1 MGINRFRPWLN
12 RYAKSKNARDVFKID
27 SKKKFKYP
35 VASLF
40 IDVNGLLH
48 NVAGQFFAYNDDRD
62 EISRKKHIAY
72 LKSRPKEEIEEEFF
86 SKIFEEIFE
95 YLRDVRP
102 TEYLILAVDGV
113 APMAKI
119 TQQRKRRFIPKDS
132 KNTSHNLDTEYDDE
146 DAMDVMSSLFD
157 SNAITPGTDFMAK
170 LDYYM
175 LHFLELNTKRSDYI
189 MPEKIVYSS
198 HYVSGEGEHK
208 IFELLREKQ
217 VVIKDRDAANIIVGS
232 DADLI
237 MLTML
242 CPEELLPNILVW
254 RREIN
259 NKKDPKTGRPLK
271 VDEDG
276 NPVKSDKK
284 YPIIFEFGE
293 IKHDFFNIGA
303 LRKGIYDELSVGI
316 QDIVTEHQIARDFV
330 LMLYLIGN
338 DFVPPV
344 ISLTGWEDTDR
355 TISLMFD
362 IYTNY
367 LMMDIPPNS
376 DSQDILLIKDDNSI
390 NWSRFSF
397 FLKIL
402 ADQEKQLLINM
413 YKNLDKKDKFKNKD
427 RPVYRLDIL
436 DQSVLKH
443 EDDNQYDINF
453 DKFRNLYYEK
463 ALSPHNDRCK
473 KFMMKHQIEGYPYT
487 KAAVQSMIY
496 EYLKGLQ
503 WIFQYYSLGTK
514 AVTSRY
520 VYSYFYA
527 PLLSELA
534 STIDYLMLNDSLPT
548 LDVVRRQITDP
559 YITPIHQLMAV
570 MPRKSFPLIP
580 EPYRSLMSKRF
591 ADITP
596 YKFKIVQEGTSSDHI
611 KFPVIPFVDPERLIS
626 ETADYPVPNE
636 YLEGKNIFVVNIRN
650 PKPPS
655 LYKKT
660 YEKAMKVR
668 EDNMVVPRTT
678 VVPSTIDSDE
688 DLDEE
693 VVIKHFATSATN
705 PQHYN
710 RESKAELDEAAEKE
724 QKEVNLKALNR
735 RGKMVWTSNTLM

>member
-1 MGINRFRPWLN
+1 MGINSFRPWLN
-12 RYAKSKNARDVFKID
+12 GYAKNKKARYVYKEFNSKN
-27 SKKKFKYP
+27 KFEFP

-48 NVAGQFFAYNDDRD
+48 GVAGQYFAYNDNRD
-62 EISRKKHIAY
+62 ETDRKKHIAY
-72 LKSRPKEEIEEEFF
+72 LKSISKEEREEEFF
-86 SKIFEEIFE
+86 SAIFEEIFK
-95 YLRDVRP
+95 YLNDVKP
-102 TEYLILAVDGV
+102 KEYLILAVDGV

-132 KNTSHNLDTEYDDE
+132 KDTSHNIDTEYDDE
-146 DAMDVMSSLFD
+146 DSMDLMTGLFNT
-157 SNAITPGTDFMAK
+157 NAITPGTDFMAK

-208 IFELLREKQ
+208 IFELVREKQ
-217 VVIKDRDAANIIVGS
+217 VVIKDRDAVNIIVGA

-242 CPEELLPNILVW
+242 CDEALLPNILVW
-254 RREIN
+254 RREPN
-259 NKKDPKTGRPLK
+259 LRRDPKNGKPQK

-276 NPVKSDKK
+276 NPIRFDKK
-284 YPIIFEFGE
+284 YDIIFNYGE

-303 LRKGIYDELSVGI
+303 LRNAIYEELSIGI
-316 QDIVTEHQIARDFV
+316 QDIVSETQVIRDFV

-338 DFVPPV
+338 DFVPPI
-344 ISLTGWEDTDR
+344 ISLTGWENTEG
-355 TISLMFD
+355 TINLMFD
-362 IYTNY
+362 SYIS
-367 LMMDIPPNS
+367 MMEDIPPNS
-376 DSQDILLIKDDNSI
+376 DAQDILLIKEDNSI
-390 NWSRFSF
+390 NWNRFST

-402 ADQEKQLLINM
+402 ANKEQALLIYM
-413 YKNLDKKDKFKNKD
+413 YKNLDKKSKNKNRKD
-427 RPVYRLDIL
+427 PVSRLNIL
-436 DQSVLKH
+436 DQSVVKF
-443 EDDNQYDINF
+443 DDNNEIDINF

-463 ALSPHNDRCK
+463 ALSPATDKCK
-473 KFMMKHQIEGYPYT
+473 KFMMKYQIEGYPYT
-487 KAAVQSMIY
+487 KSAVQKMIY

-520 VYSYFYA
+520 VYSYFHA

-534 STIDYLMLNDSLPT
+534 STIDYLMMNESLPT
-548 LDVVRRQITDP
+548 LELVKRQITDP

-570 MPRKSFPLIP
+570 MPRKSFNLIP
-580 EPYRSLMSKRF
+580 EPYRSLMAKRF

-596 YKFKIVQEGTSSDHI
+596 YKFDVIREGTSSDHI
-611 KFPVIPFVDPERLIS
+611 KYPVIPFVDPERLIS
-626 ETADYPVPNE
+626 ETSDYPVPNE
-636 YLEGKNIFVVNIRN
+636 YLEGKNVFVVNIRN

-660 YEKAMKVR
+660 YEKSMKIR
-668 EDNMVVPRTT
+668 EDNMIVPKTS

-693 VVIKHFATSATN
+693 VVIKHFAESDTS
-705 PQHYN
+705 PQYYN
-710 RESKAELDEAAEKE
+710 RESKAKLDEEAEKT

>member
-27 SKKKFKYP
+27 SKNKFKYP

-48 NVAGQFFAYNDDRD
+48 SVAGHFFAYNDDRD

-72 LKSRPKEEIEEEFF
+72 LKSLPKEQVEEEFF

-95 YLRDVRP
+95 YLKDVKP
-102 TEYLILAVDGV
+102 KEYLILAVDGV

-132 KNTSHNLDTEYDDE
+132 KSTSHNLDTEYDDE
-146 DAMDVMSSLFD
+146 DSIDIMTKLFD

-189 MPEKIVYSS
+189 MPEKVVYSS

-242 CPEELLPNILVW
+242 CDTSLLPNILVW
-254 RREIN
+254 RREPN
-259 NKKDPKTGRPLK
+259 YKRHEETRKPLR

-276 NPVKSDKK
+276 NDKIDKSYKGL
-284 YPIIFEFGE
+284 IFNFGE
-293 IKHDFFNIGA
+293 VKHDFFNIGA
-303 LRKGIYDELSVGI
+303 IRKGIYDELSIDI
-316 QDIVTEHQIARDFV
+316 QNIVTESQIARDFV

-344 ISLTGWEDTDR
+344 ISLTGWENTEG
-355 TISLMFD
+355 TIGLMFD
-362 IYTNY
+362 TYIE
-367 LMMDIPPNS
+367 LMENVPPNS
-376 DSQDILLIKDDNSI
+376 DAQDILLIKEDNSI
-390 NWSRFSF
+390 NWSRFSS

-402 ADQEKQLLINM
+402 ASKEQALLIYM
-413 YKNLDKKDKFKNKD
+413 YKNLDKRSKNKK
-427 RPVYRLDIL
+427 RETFRLDIL
-436 DQSVLKH
+436 
-443 EDDNQYDINF
+443 NQTIIKNIDTNDYDINF

-463 ALSPHNDRCK
+463 ALSPATDRCK

-487 KAAVQSMIY
+487 KGAVQTMIY

-534 STIDYLMLNDSLPT
+534 STIDYLMMNDSLPT
-548 LDVVRRQITDP
+548 LELVKRQITDP

-570 MPRKSFPLIP
+570 MPHTSFSLIP
-580 EPYRSLMSKRF
+580 EPYRSLMSRRF

-596 YKFKIVQEGTSSDHI
+596 YKFKVVQEGTSSDHI
-611 KFPVIPFVDPERLIS
+611 KFPKIPFVDPERLIS
-626 ETADYPVPNE
+626 ETVDYPIPNE

-650 PKPPS
+650 PKVPS

-660 YEKAMKVR
+660 YDKNMKIR
-668 EDNMVVPRTT
+668 EDNMFVPRTT
-678 VVPSTIDSDE
+678 VVSSTLDSDE
-688 DLDEE
+688 DLDNE
-693 VVIKHFATSATN
+693 VMIKSFTTSQTT
-705 PQHYN
+705 PEHYN
-710 RESKAELDEAAEKE
+710 LESKAKLDQETEKE

-735 RGKMVWTSNTLM
+735 RGKMVWNSNSLM

>member
-1 MGINRFRPWLN
+1 MGINNFRRWLN
-12 RYAKSKNARDVFKID
+12 RYAKSKYARETYKID
-27 SKKKFKYP
+27 AKNKFKYP

-48 NVAGQFFAYNDDRD
+48 NVAGQYFGYNDDRD
-62 EISRKKHIAY
+62 EVSRKKHIAY
-72 LKSRPKEEIEEEFF
+72 LKSMSKEEREEEFF
-86 SKIFEEIFE
+86 SAIFKEIFD
-95 YLRDVRP
+95 YLNEVKP
-102 TEYLILAVDGV
+102 KEYLILAVDGV

-132 KNTSHNLDTEYDDE
+132 KDTSHNIDTEYDDE
-146 DAMDVMSSLFD
+146 DSMDLMNSLFN

-175 LHFLELNTKRSDYI
+175 LHFLELNTKRSDFI
-189 MPEKIVYSS
+189 MPEKVVYSS

-217 VVIKDRDAANIIVGS
+217 VVIKDRDSANIIVGS
-232 DADLI
+232 DADLV
-237 MLTML
+237 MLSML
-242 CPEELLPNILVW
+242 CPEELLPNPLLW
-254 RREIN
+254 RREKN
-259 NKKDPKTGRPLK
+259 DKKHPETGKPSK
-271 VDEDG
+271 VD
-276 NPVKSDKK
+276 SDKN
-284 YPIIFEFGE
+284 IIKFGE
-293 IKHDFFNIGA
+293 KYELIFDYGEYIHDFFNIGA
-303 LRKGIYDELSVGI
+303 LRYAIYQELSSGI
-316 QDIVTEHQIARDFV
+316 QDIVTEHQIIRDFV

-344 ISLTGWEDTDR
+344 ISLTGWEETDK
-355 TISLMFD
+355 TVNIMFS
-362 IYTNY
+362 IYTDY
-367 LMMDIPPNS
+367 LMMDIPPNA

-390 NWSRFSF
+390 NWSRFST

-402 ADQEKQLLINM
+402 AGQEPQLLINM
-413 YKNLDKKDKFKNKD
+413 YKNLDKKSKDKKRKD
-427 RPVYRLDIL
+427 PVYKLKIL
-436 DQSVLKH
+436 DENIFKH

-463 ALSPHNDRCK
+463 ALSPATDRCK
-473 KFMMKHQIEGYPYT
+473 KFMLKHQIEGYPYT
-487 KAAVQSMIY
+487 KAAVQTMIY

-520 VYSYFYA
+520 VYNYFHA

-534 STIDYLMLNDSLPT
+534 STIDYLMNNDSLPT
-548 LDVVRRQITDP
+548 LDTVRRQITDP

-570 MPRKSFPLIP
+570 MPHKSYDLIP
-580 EPYRSLMSKRF
+580 EPYRSLMTKRF

-596 YKFKIVQEGTSSDHI
+596 IKFDVIHEGTSSTHI
-611 KFPVIPFVDPERLIS
+611 KYPVIPFVDPERLIA

-636 YLEGKNIFVVNIRN
+636 YLEGKNLFVVNIRN

-655 LYKKT
+655 LYKKN

-668 EDNMVVPRTT
+668 EDTMIVPKTS

-693 VVIKHFATSATN
+693 VVIKHFSNGATT

-710 RESKAELDEAAEKE
+710 RESKAEIDEEAEKK
-724 QKEVNLKALNR
+724 QKEVNLKALNK
-735 RGKMVWTSNTLM
+735 RGKLVWTSKNLM

>member
-1 MGINRFRPWLN
+1 MGINSFRPWLN
-12 RYAKSKNARDVFKID
+12 KYSKSKNARETYKID
-27 SKKKFKYP
+27 TKRKFKYD

-48 NVAGQFFAYNDDRD
+48 NVAGEFFAYKTIK
-62 EISRKKHIAY
+62 EEHEKKKRIAY
-72 LKSRPKEEIEEEFF
+72 LKSLPKEQVEEEFF
-86 SKIFEEIFE
+86 SAIFEEIFA
-95 YLRDVRP
+95 YLNDVKP
-102 TEYLILAVDGV
+102 KEYLILAVDGV

-132 KNTSHNLDTEYDDE
+132 KATGHNLDTDYDDE
-146 DAMDVMSSLFD
+146 DGIDVMSKLFD

-170 LDYYM
+170 LDFYM
-175 LHFLELNTKRSDYI
+175 LHFLELNTKRSDFI
-189 MPEKIVYSS
+189 MPEKVVYSS

-217 VVIKDRDAANIIVGS
+217 VVIKDREAANIIVGS
-232 DADLI
+232 DADLV
-237 MLTML
+237 MLSML
-242 CPEELLPNILVW
+242 CPEDLLPNLLLW

-259 NKKDPKTGRPLK
+259 DKRHRETGKPMR

-276 NPVKSDKK
+276 NDKIDK
-284 YPIIFEFGE
+284 GYKGLIFDFGD
-293 IKHDFFNIGA
+293 IKHDFFIIGA
-303 LRKGIYDELSVGI
+303 LRYAIYQELSTGI
-316 QDIVTEHQIARDFV
+316 QDIVTEHQIIRDFV

-344 ISLTGWEDTDR
+344 ISLTGWEKTEE
-355 TISLMFD
+355 TINLMFD

-367 LMMDIPPNS
+367 LMMDIPPNA

-390 NWSRFSF
+390 NWSRFSS

-402 ADQEKQLLINM
+402 ADQETQLLINM
-413 YKNLDKKDKFKNKD
+413 YKNLDKKSKQKNRKD
-427 RPVYRLDIL
+427 PVHRLKIL
-436 DQSVLKH
+436 DDNIFKH
-443 EDDNQYDINF
+443 EDDNEYDINF

-463 ALSPHNDRCK
+463 ALSPATDRCK
-473 KFMMKHQIEGYPYT
+473 NFMLKHQIEGYPYT
-487 KAAVQSMIY
+487 KGAVQKMIY

-520 VYSYFYA
+520 VYSYFHA

-534 STIDYLMLNDSLPT
+534 STIDYLMMNDSLPT
-548 LDVVRRQITDP
+548 LDTVRRQITDP

-570 MPRKSFPLIP
+570 MPRTSYNLIP
-580 EPYRSLMSKRF
+580 EPYRTLMSKRF

-596 YKFKIVQEGTSSDHI
+596 VKFEIVQEGTSSDHI
-611 KFPVIPFVDPERLIS
+611 KYPVIPFVDPERLIS

-636 YLEGKNIFVVNIRN
+636 YLEGKNLFVVNIRN
-650 PKPPS
+650 PKVPS
-655 LYKKT
+655 LYKKS
-660 YEKAMKVR
+660 YEKSMKVR
-668 EDNMVVPRTT
+668 EDNMIVPRTT

-693 VVIKHFATSATN
+693 VVIKHFATSNTS

-710 RESKAELDEAAEKE
+710 RESKAELDEEAEKKQE
-724 QKEVNLKALNR
+724 EVNLKALNK
-735 RGKMVWTSNTLM
+735 RGKLVWTSNTLM